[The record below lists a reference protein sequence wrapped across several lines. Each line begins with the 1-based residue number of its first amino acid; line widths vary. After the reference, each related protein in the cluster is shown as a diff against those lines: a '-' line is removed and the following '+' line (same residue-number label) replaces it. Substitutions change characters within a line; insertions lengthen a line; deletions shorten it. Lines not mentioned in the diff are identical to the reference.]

1 MYRPVFTGAFPVSK
15 EALYLPINFHRW
27 QARVVCDALYSLLLL
42 ASSRARVCTQNGNV
56 FLALILVLFKER
68 NPFLF
73 NPNAPVG
80 LSLHYMASGN

>member
-1 MYRPVFTGAFPVSK
+1 MYRPVFTGAFPASK

-27 QARVVCDALYSLLLL
+27 QARVVCDVPFSLLLL
-42 ASSRARVCTQNGNV
+42 ASSRAQVCRQNVNM

-68 NPFLF
+68 NPFPF

-80 LSLHYMASGN
+80 WLVNYMAFGN